1 MTARRRITSRP
12 FLCACCGTSFTRSY
26 HISNKRAE
34 NPQYCSRE
42 CAANKRKPTPMKDR
56 FWSKVRVGS
65 ERECWPW
72 QGAIREGGY
81 GWFNPVVSRSTNAHR
96 VAYMLTK
103 GEIPRNLFVCHSGD
117 PPPCCN
123 PAHLWLGT
131 SAENTKDMDRK
142 GRRRIR
148 SLFGEDHQR
157 SKLTESDV
165 RAILSSPANGKTLSK
180 EYGVSS
186 TQIYNIKH
194 GRAWPHIKRPSP

>member
-81 GWFNPVVSRSTNAHR
+81 GW
-96 VAYMLTK
+96 L
-103 GEIPRNLFVCHSGD
+103 CHSCD
-117 PPPCCN
+117 NPPCCN